1 VITSLY
7 IKDFAL
13 IDELETTFSPG
24 LNIMTGETGAG
35 KSIIIGALNVL
46 LGERAQTESIRQ
58 GAKKAVAE
66 VILQLG
72 DDTKLK
78 TLLDENGIE
87 QEVEIILR
95 REIRQTGSRAFV
107 NDTPVQLAVLKK
119 IGERLVDLHGQ
130 HDHQLLLKTDHH
142 REVLD
147 GRGKIPKLLED
158 YQAAFEDLAALRAEK
173 KQLKRRQAELLEKQD
188 LYRYQLKELRNA
200 DIRPGEAEQLE
211 KEIRLLDSS
220 EFLNETAARVLQAG
234 RDAEYNALDLI
245 RIMQES
251 LREIVR
257 MEDEFEWYEK
267 ELSTARISIEELLRF
282 TEQYQNNIEFNPEH
296 LEHLRQRQAELRR
309 LEKKYGKSAE
319 ELLQLQEE
327 LAQALSLGENFD
339 YELEKLD
346 AKLKKATDRLAKKAD
361 QLHEGRLRE
370 GRRLSGYIEE
380 ELLRLGFSHA
390 AFEVEVNWRR
400 EGQSSGFKREG
411 APVSCQPDG
420 ADEVSFYI
428 STNKGE
434 QPKPL
439 SRTASGGEMSRI
451 MLALKS
457 ILAREQRLPVMIFDE
472 IDTGISGPIALQVG
486 RTMRELAEN
495 CQIICITH
503 LPQIASMGHHHVV
516 VRKVESDKR
525 TVTKIETLDPEEH
538 VREVAKLMSGSEIT
552 EAALHG
558 ARELIESGR
567 TRRT

>member
-1 VITSLY
+1 MITSLY

-35 KSIIIGALNVL
+35 KSIIIGALNIL

-66 VILQLG
+66 VILQLQP
-72 DDTKLK
+72 DTALQA
-78 TLLDENGIE
+78 LLDESGAE
-87 QEVEIILR
+87 QGPEIILR

-107 NDTPVQLAVLKK
+107 NDTPVQLSILKK

-130 HDHQLLLKTDHH
+130 HDHQLLLKTEHH

-147 GRGKIPKLLED
+147 ARGNIRELLQD
-158 YQAAFEDLAALRAEK
+158 YHMAYDEVAALR
-173 KQLKRRQAELLEKQD
+173 QQKRELERRRTELLEKQD
-188 LYRYQLKELRNA
+188 LYRYQLKELRGA
-200 DIRPGEAEQLE
+200 KIQSGEAEHLE

-220 EFLNETAARVLQAG
+220 EFLNQTAARILQAG
-234 RDAEYNALDLI
+234 REAEYNALDLI

-251 LREIVR
+251 LHEMVR

-282 TEQYQNNIEFNPEH
+282 TEQYQSNIEFNPEQ

-309 LEKKYGKSAE
+309 LEKKYGKSPE
-319 ELLQLQEE
+319 ELLGHQEE
-327 LAQALSLGENFD
+327 LEQTLNLSDNFEF
-339 YELEKLD
+339 ELEKLD
-346 AKLKKATDRLAKKAD
+346 KKLVRAVEALGKKAD
-361 QLHEGRLRE
+361 KLHQGRIRE
-370 GRRLSGYIEE
+370 GRKLSGDIER
-380 ELLRLGFSHA
+380 ELLKLGFNHA
-390 AFEVEVNWRR
+390 AFEVRVHWRR
-400 EGQSSGFKREG
+400 EGQSSGFNREG
-411 APVSCQPDG
+411 SPVCAQRDG

-434 QPKPL
+434 QPKAL

-457 ILAREQRLPVMIFDE
+457 ILAREQNMPVMIFDE

-486 RTMRELAEN
+486 RTMRELARN

-516 VRKVESDKR
+516 VRKEETKQR
-525 TVTKIETLDPEEH
+525 TVTKIETLDSDQH
-538 VREVAKLMSGSEIT
+538 IREIAKLMSGSEIS

-567 TRRT
+567 KEN

>member
-1 VITSLY
+1 MITSLY

-35 KSIIIGALNVL
+35 KSIIIGALNIL

-66 VILQLG
+66 VILQLRP
-72 DDTKLK
+72 DAMLRE
-78 TLLDENGIE
+78 LLE
-87 QEVEIILR
+87 QSGAEEGPEIILR

-107 NDTPVQLAVLKK
+107 NDTPVQLAMLKK

-130 HDHQLLLKTDHH
+130 HDHQLLLKTEHH

-147 GRGKIPKLLED
+147 ARNSIPELLRH
-158 YQAAFEDLAALRAEK
+158 YQTAYDEVAELRRK
-173 KQLKRRQAELLEKQD
+173 KQELQRRQTELLEKQD
-188 LYRYQLKELRNA
+188 LYRYQLKELSGA
-200 DIRPGEAEQLE
+200 QIQPGEAEQLE

-220 EFLNETAARVLQAG
+220 EFLNETAARILQAG
-234 RDAEYNALDLI
+234 REAEYNALDLI

-251 LREIVR
+251 LQEMVR
-257 MEDEFEWYEK
+257 MEDDFEWYEK
-267 ELSTARISIEELLRF
+267 ELQTARISVEELLRF
-282 TEQYQNNIEFNPEH
+282 TEQYQSNIEFNPEQ

-309 LEKKYGKSAE
+309 LEKKYSKTPD
-319 ELLQLQEE
+319 ELLGYQQELE
-327 LAQALSLGENFD
+327 QALNLSDNFD
-339 YELEKLD
+339 FELEKLEKQLANAVETLGKRAD
-346 AKLKKATDRLAKKAD
+346 KLH
-361 QLHEGRLRE
+361 QGRLRE
-370 GRRLSGYIEE
+370 GRKLSADIRR
-380 ELLRLGFSHA
+380 ELLQLGFSHA
-390 AFEVEVNWRR
+390 AFDVRVQWRR
-400 EGQSSGFKREG
+400 EGQHSGFSREG
-411 APVSCQPDG
+411 APVCAQRDG

-434 QPKPL
+434 QPKAL

-457 ILAREQRLPVMIFDE
+457 ILAREQNMPVMIFDE

-486 RTMRELAEN
+486 RTMRELAQT

-516 VRKVESDKR
+516 VRKEEGRQR
-525 TVTKIETLDPEEH
+525 TVTKIETLDAEQH
-538 VREVAKLMSGSEIT
+538 VREIAKLMSGSEISD
-552 EAALHG
+552 AALHG
-558 ARELIESGR
+558 ARELIESASEVR
-567 TRRT
+567 